1 MNRTRPFFSKV
12 EPALV
17 RLGLNKLYSFHFIE
31 PELKANFFLNF
42 SKADL
47 KYKDSIIDLVKSGEI
62 TVFEDRLKEWR
73 RFNIV
78 DNGNN
83 IKAKFKFHGSSTYPY
98 LNGFESFTV
107 KSNIAVNGRK
117 KFKLITGLEMDFNNI
132 FFNHIAKQ
140 LELIAEDTGEIVVT
154 NSLGE
159 YRDFFQYEVF
169 DEEYLFNEYGLK
181 DITIIR
187 RLTFDNGKSNLHT
200 SLLDDTPYNL
210 DLKNIS
216 KERVIL
222 WEKFLND
229 PENNRYDSNYIGRF
243 FALLQLFNNPH
254 QIIGN
259 NDKWV
264 LSSDNRFYPV
274 YREELNLIPLNE
286 EDIESNLIF
295 EKKYYSKSLDV
306 YKKLLLDE
314 DVLRARN
321 LTFKKIIDLENQ
333 ILKEYDSIY
342 SSYESIY
349 EKFGQN
355 FLKTNLNKNRI
366 LSNLRNNI
374 RSIKNYLNVGYTV
387 LSYQDNKL
395 RISSSRKNMLKIKL
409 GEKTIYFLPIRLISN
424 DLGKVKESPRE
435 LVIDG
440 VYDINDLTIED
451 VVLKQKL
458 IYEKDYS
465 IIRIN

>member
-1 MNRTRPFFSKV
+1 
-12 EPALV
+12 
-17 RLGLNKLYSFHFIE
+17 
-31 PELKANFFLNF
+31 
-42 SKADL
+42 
-47 KYKDSIIDLVKSGEI
+47 
-62 TVFEDRLKEWR
+62 
-73 RFNIV
+73 
-78 DNGNN
+78 
-83 IKAKFKFHGSSTYPY
+83 
-98 LNGFESFTV
+98 
-107 KSNIAVNGRK
+107 
-117 KFKLITGLEMDFNNI
+117 
-132 FFNHIAKQ
+132 
-140 LELIAEDTGEIVVT
+140 
-154 NSLGE
+154 
-159 YRDFFQYEVF
+159 
-169 DEEYLFNEYGLK
+169 
-181 DITIIR
+181 
-187 RLTFDNGKSNLHT
+187 
-200 SLLDDTPYNL
+200 
-210 DLKNIS
+210 
-216 KERVIL
+216 
-222 WEKFLND
+222 
-229 PENNRYDSNYIGRF
+229 
-243 FALLQLFNNPH
+243 
-254 QIIGN
+254 
-259 NDKWV
+259 